1 MTDLA
6 KLPVTVIT
14 GFLGSGKTTLVSQL
28 MQNPGGKRLAVVVNE
43 FGDVGVDGDI
53 LKSCAI
59 PDCPAENI
67 MELANG
73 CICCT
78 VADDFIPTI
87 EALMALDPRPDHILI
102 ETSGLALPKP
112 LLKAFDWPD
121 IRSKITV
128 DGVIALADAEAV
140 AAGRFAP
147 DVAAVDAQRAADES
161 IDHETPLSEVFEDQI
176 SCADIILLTKPDL
189 AGPEGVAKAKEIIA
203 AEAPRPL
210 PVVEVAEGVVD
221 PRVILGLEAAAED
234 DMDARPSHH
243 DGHDDHEH
251 DDFESIVVDI
261 PELAETVLPFAL
273 TVRIPCHEQDRRP
286 AFIDGK
292 GRTGNPGPQ
301 ARRRFNRKGK
311 IGLVRC
317 AVPAQQ
323 PEAPAFVQMAGVSGA
338 VPDGRAFDAFG
349 FPVPVRIE
357 ITAIDRRAGDQNL
370 VVDEFQR
377 YLADRRADRQA
388 LSRCR
393 SFPIRIAQGFQM
405 SMGNGLRLCRPVDH
419 RQTPVR
425 VRIEK
430 PAGNIRIERPATC
443 HHPLGG
449 IRQPGLKQALDDHRR
464 NQQPRGAGFF
474 RQPGNGVRRHLV
486 VAAQV
491 PVRHHRSAAMADACQ
506 DKGGKGDNIGLNA
519 FIRGN
524 QRCQRHVLR
533 THQAV

>member
-14 GFLGSGKTTLVSQL
+14 GFLGSGKTTLISHL

-87 EALMALDPRPDHILI
+87 EALMKLDPQPEHILI

-147 DVAAVDAQRAADES
+147 NVEAVDAQRLADES

-189 AGPEGVAKAKEIIA
+189 AGPDGVAKAKEIIA

-243 DGHDDHEH
+243 DEPHDHDHE
-251 DDFESIVVDI
+251 DFDSIVVDI
-261 PELAETVLPFAL
+261 PELSDPSELVQQIERLANEQNILRVKGYAAVAGKPMRLLVQAVGAR
-273 TVRIPCHEQDRRP
+273 VRHQYDRPWASSEDRR
-286 AFIDGK
+286 
-292 GRTGNPGPQ
+292 GR
-301 ARRRFNRKGK
+301 
-311 IGLVRC
+311 LVVI
-317 AVPAQQ
+317 A
-323 PEAPAFVQMAGVSGA
+323 EH
-338 VPDGRAFDAFG
+338 DD
-349 FPVPVRIE
+349 INT
-357 ITAIDRRAGDQNL
+357 TAIQS
-370 VVDEFQR
+370 V
-377 YLADRRADRQA
+377 LA
-388 LSRCR
+388 
-393 SFPIRIAQGFQM
+393 
-405 SMGNGLRLCRPVDH
+405 
-419 RQTPVR
+419 
-425 VRIEK
+425 
-430 PAGNIRIERPATC
+430 
-443 HHPLGG
+443 
-449 IRQPGLKQALDDHRR
+449 
-464 NQQPRGAGFF
+464 
-474 RQPGNGVRRHLV
+474 
-486 VAAQV
+486 
-491 PVRHHRSAAMADACQ
+491 
-506 DKGGKGDNIGLNA
+506 
-519 FIRGN
+519 
-524 QRCQRHVLR
+524 RHVE
-533 THQAV
+533 AAE